1 MTRADILYRAFKA
14 YRKDTIASELKKE
27 RKDLLNS
34 NVEQDV
40 CNSTKYLVNIESDWI
55 ESIEKGL
62 EFVEKAIAEE
72 RQFIRTNGE
81 TVPIEKVKKVSK
93 ESVKDLAKHSNYIT
107 HLPENENE
115 DVVPDKIHIVEKL
128 SDYAV

>member
-1 MTRADILYRAFKA
+1 MTHADILYRAFKA

-62 EFVEKAIAEE
+62 EFVEKAIAE
-72 RQFIRTNGE
+72 F
-81 TVPIEKVKKVSK
+81 KVKF
-93 ESVKDLAKHSNYIT
+93 AKMLIADGID
-107 HLPENENE
+107 PE
-115 DVVPDKIHIVEKL
+115 KI
-128 SDYAV
+128 

>member
-62 EFVEKAIAEE
+62 EFVEKAID
-72 RQFIRTNGE
+72 F
-81 TVPIEKVKKVSK
+81 
-93 ESVKDLAKHSNYIT
+93 
-107 HLPENENE
+107 
-115 DVVPDKIHIVEKL
+115 
-128 SDYAV
+128 